1 MSVFKS
7 HGKLLLTGE
16 YLVLDGAKALAV
28 PTKFGQTL
36 KFKEEESGV
45 LKWRSYDEQNTLW
58 FEATFKIQDSEVAT
72 LKSSDIKVSQRL
84 ETILNSTLKLNSE
97 WLQETK
103 GYNIET
109 YLDFNLYW
117 GLGTSST
124 LINNLASSAGVD
136 PYTLLKMTFGGSGY
150 DIACAKAS
158 GPITFQL
165 GSPYPKVAEVSFNP
179 DFKDKLYFVYLNKK
193 QNSRDGIQH
202 YKNQKPINSAVF
214 SDVNTITEAMI
225 SCKTLNDFESLL
237 ESHESL
243 ISKIIK
249 QDPIQKSFSEYHGK
263 LKSLGAWGGDFILAT
278 SEIDPRAYFKSKGL
292 DTVIPYVEM
301 VLK

>member
-45 LKWRSYDEQNTLW
+45 LKWLSYDEQNTLW
-58 FEATFKIQDSEVAT
+58 FEATFKIQDSKVAT

-109 YLDFNLYW
+109 YLDFNRVDRW
-117 GLGTSST
+117 
-124 LINNLASSAGVD
+124 SAQWRSVW
-136 PYTLLKMTFGGSGY
+136 
-150 DIACAKAS
+150 
-158 GPITFQL
+158 
-165 GSPYPKVAEVSFNP
+165 
-179 DFKDKLYFVYLNKK
+179 FVYVQCGRCKK
-193 QNSRDGIQH
+193 FMHAPRKGRS
-202 YKNQKPINSAVF
+202 
-214 SDVNTITEAMI
+214 I
-225 SCKTLNDFESLL
+225 S
-237 ESHESL
+237 
-243 ISKIIK
+243 
-249 QDPIQKSFSEYHGK
+249 
-263 LKSLGAWGGDFILAT
+263 
-278 SEIDPRAYFKSKGL
+278 
-292 DTVIPYVEM
+292 
-301 VLK
+301 